1 MNNKQIQTFMIG
13 LAMVIVIVKI
23 LKKVIRMH
31 RPIMNAK
38 KTFGMPSTRAASLSF
53 IMLFIILNNQRI
65 SKKTLTISILVI
77 LFCCSLKYFMKEHSI
92 LQLCMGSL
100 VGLSIAYY
108 LTKMI

>member
-23 LKKVIRMH
+23 LKKLLRMP

-38 KTFGMPSTRAASLSF
+38 NTFGMPSTRAASLSF
-53 IMLFIILNNQRI
+53 IFLFIVLN
-65 SKKTLTISILVI
+65 SKKVTKKTTIISILVI

-100 VGLSIAYY
+100 VGLSIAYF
-108 LTKMI
+108 